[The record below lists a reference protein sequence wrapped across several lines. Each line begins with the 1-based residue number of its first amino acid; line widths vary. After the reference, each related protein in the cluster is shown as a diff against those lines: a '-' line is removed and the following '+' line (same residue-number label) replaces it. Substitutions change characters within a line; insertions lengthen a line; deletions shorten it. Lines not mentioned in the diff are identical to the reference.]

1 MKIDSQHPLTRST
14 TADPAQG
21 PKPATDKAAADKAAA
36 DKAAPGGDGPSSTTQ
51 LSRPA
56 SDASHDID
64 TARVAEIRDAIRD
77 GRLEVHPERIA
88 EGLLK
93 SVREMLDEE
102 GKA

>member
-1 MKIDSQHPLTRST
+1 MKIDSQHPLTRPT

-21 PKPATDKAAADKAAA
+21 PKPAGDKAAADKAAA
-36 DKAAPGGDGPSSTTQ
+36 GGDGPSSTTQ